1 VSGHFHTGAKS
12 CCAVGIAR
20 VSIGGMVVS
29 SGVRIAWLDVPGEV
43 RSAVEVLLGAP
54 VVEATS
60 QVGGFSPGT
69 ADRVRTADGR
79 RAFVKAVSP
88 AQNPDSPGMHRRE
101 ARITAAL
108 PAHAPAPGLLGVH
121 DDGDWVALVLEDVE
135 GRHPVTPWRPDEVAR
150 VLATLTSMA
159 HTLTPTPIDHVP
171 TVADSLAGDFEGWR
185 NIAADPP
192 SDLDDWAA
200 ERVDELEAWT
210 DRGLA
215 ALTGDTLVHLDV
227 RADNLLLG
235 ADGRVTVVDW
245 PWACTGPAWL
255 DRLLLLVNVRLYGG
269 DTDDMFRRCVDESG
283 ADRDD
288 LVSVLVG
295 LAGFFLDNARRPPP
309 PGIPTVRA
317 FQRAQGDVVL
327 AWLRALWAS

>member
-1 VSGHFHTGAKS
+1 
-12 CCAVGIAR
+12 
-20 VSIGGMVVS
+20 MVVS
-29 SGVRIAWLDVPGEV
+29 SGVRIGWLDVPDEV
-43 RSAVEVLLGAP
+43 RAAVEAVLGAA

-108 PAHAPAPGLLGVH
+108 PAHAPAPRLLGVH
-121 DDGDWVALVLEDVE
+121 DDGDWIALVLEDVD
-135 GRHPVTPWRPDEVAR
+135 GRHPVTPWRPDEVSR

-159 HTLTPTPIDHVP
+159 HTLTPTPVDHVP
-171 TVADSLAGDFEGWR
+171 TVAEALADDLRGWP

-200 ERVDELEAWT
+200 GRLDELVAWT
-210 DRGLA
+210 NRGRA

-227 RADNLLLG
+227 RADNLLMG
-235 ADGRVTVVDW
+235 TDGQVTVVDW
-245 PWACTGPAWL
+245 PWASTGPAWL
-255 DRLLLLVNVRLYGG
+255 DRLLLLLNVRLYGG
-269 DTDDMFRRCVDESG
+269 DTDDMLGRCAAESG
-283 ADRDD
+283 ADPDD
-288 LVSVLVG
+288 LVAVLVG

-317 FQRAQGDVVL
+317 FQRAQGDAVL
-327 AWLRALWAS
+327 AWLRELWTS